1 MTFDSLVFWQ
11 WNKCMLGSDARFGI
25 SKVLCDSM
33 DGYWVSLLY
42 GGSCKTVTRILIA
55 HDNPTAYE
63 KWTCSDS
70 HMWSPGKH

>member
-1 MTFDSLVFWQ
+1 
-11 WNKCMLGSDARFGI
+11 MLGSDARFGI

-63 KWTCSDS
+63 K
-70 HMWSPGKH
+70 